1 MPKFFPQVFIT
12 GVVLLLLLGAG
23 YGLTTLQA
31 RAIPWDC
38 ADWQAFAHDDRTTAI
53 LESLAEN
60 RGKTLY
66 CGVDQSDTFTKA
78 ETWEAGKD
86 RNERDDTVY
95 FGERG
100 SFRGFIAAQEGWLTE
115 GESGITGISIDR
127 IFEFPREEK
136 KRRRKKE
143 PKLDL
148 VYNQA
153 YPTSTLVLPRFPG
166 NSNDGPET
174 GYLIINPLT
183 GNPGEPGFI
192 NGNRINTPANDANA
206 YLRAYG
212 PNGASASTRTQAQAN
227 ARAAYTVTDAYVV
240 DRIRNG
246 YPSGEVG
253 NGTYELEGGARSEC
267 RALGYRRAT
276 RIRWWYLANNAG
288 VPYTLTQV
296 VVNTSPYV
304 YRPYRI
310 VFYEVRCVG
319 RYTPPSGG

>member
-1 MPKFFPQVFIT
+1 MPKFFMLGIAF
-12 GVVLLLLLGAG
+12 LLLLGAG
-23 YGLTTLQA
+23 YGIATLQA
-31 RAIPWDC
+31 RSIPWDC
-38 ADWQAFAHDDRTTAI
+38 ADWQAFAHDDRTTSI

-66 CGVDQSDTFTKA
+66 CGIDQSDTFAKA
-78 ETWEAGKD
+78 ETWEAGRD

-100 SFRGFIAAQEGWLTE
+100 SFRGFIAAQEGWLTD

-143 PKLDL
+143 PYLDL
-148 VYNQA
+148 VYGQA
-153 YPTSTLVLPRFPG
+153 YPTSTLVLPRRTNTHG
-166 NSNDGPET
+166 GPTT
-174 GYLIINPLT
+174 GYLVINP
-183 GNPGEPGFI
+183 NPQNLGGQPGYI
-192 NGNRINTPANDANA
+192 RGNRQTTSNDENA
-206 YLRAYG
+206 YIRAYG
-212 PNGASASTRTQAQAN
+212 PNGASASTSSAAQAS
-227 ARAAYTVTDAYVV
+227 ARTAYDRVTEAQVV
-240 DRIRNG
+240 ARIRNG
-246 YPSGEVG
+246 YPEGEVG
-253 NGTYELEGGARSEC
+253 IGTYELEGAARSEC

-276 RIRWWYLANNAG
+276 RIRWWYLANNQG

-304 YRPYRI
+304 YRAYRV

>member
-1 MPKFFPQVFIT
+1 MPKFLIGGIVF
-12 GVVLLLLLGAG
+12 LLLLGAG
-23 YGLTTLQA
+23 YGLTTIQA

-38 ADWQAFAHDDRTTAI
+38 ADWQAFAHDDRPTAI

-78 ETWEAGKD
+78 ETWEAGRD

-136 KRRRKKE
+136 KRRRKKNE

-148 VYNQA
+148 VYGQE
-153 YPTSTLVLPRFPG
+153 YPTSRKPNPGWTAG
-166 NSNDGPET
+166 NSNGGPET
-174 GYLIINPLT
+174 GYMVINP
-183 GNPGEPGFI
+183 NPQNLGGQPSHIRGVRNLD
-192 NGNRINTPANDANA
+192 NGVT
-206 YLRAYG
+206 RAWG

-227 ARAAYTVTDAYVV
+227 AIAAYNVSDAQAAYWA
-240 DRIRNG
+240 RYG
-246 YPSGEVG
+246 TEETTFSWTFEVQ
-253 NGTYELEGGARSEC
+253 GGARAEC

-276 RIRWWYLANNAG
+276 RVRWWYFDGNNDG
-288 VPYTLTQV
+288 TPNIWTEV

-304 YRPYRI
+304 YRASQALLYTA
-310 VFYEVRCVG
+310 RCVG

>member
-1 MPKFFPQVFIT
+1 MSKVFPQVFIT
-12 GVVLLLLLGAG
+12 GVVLFLLMGAG
-23 YGLTTLQA
+23 YGLTTIQA

-66 CGVDQSDTFTKA
+66 CGVDQSDTFAKA
-78 ETWEAGKD
+78 ETWEAGRD

-100 SFRGFIAAQEGWLTE
+100 SFRGFIAAQEGYLTD
-115 GESGITGISIDR
+115 GESGVTGVSIDR
-127 IFEFPREEK
+127 IFEFPREKK

-148 VYNQA
+148 VYGQE
-153 YPTSTLVLPRFPG
+153 YPESTLELPGFPT
-166 NSNDGPET
+166 NTNNGPTT
-174 GYLIINPLT
+174 GYLVVNPSNL
-183 GNPGEPGFI
+183 GGEPGYI
-192 NGNRINTPANDANA
+192 RGNRQDLLGFENA
-206 YLRAYG
+206 FVRVFA
-212 PNGASASTRTQAQAN
+212 PNGASATTRTEAQAN
-227 ARAAYTVTDAYVV
+227 AVAEWDQVSAAQHVHWARYGTDATTFLSFET
-240 DRIRNG
+240 R
-246 YPSGEVG
+246 
-253 NGTYELEGGARSEC
+253 GGATAEC

-276 RIRWWYLANNAG
+276 G
-288 VPYTLTQV
+288 VKWRYVESGGNPVTQTSV

-304 YRPYRI
+304 YRANRYLVYTAVCR
-310 VFYEVRCVG
+310 G

>member
-1 MPKFFPQVFIT
+1 MPKFFIGGIVF
-12 GVVLLLLLGAG
+12 LLLLGAG
-23 YGLTTLQA
+23 YGIATTQA
-31 RAIPWDC
+31 TRYIPWDC

-66 CGVDQSDTFTKA
+66 CGIDQSDTFAKA
-78 ETWEAGKD
+78 ETWAAGKD

-100 SFRGFIAAQEGWLTE
+100 SFRGFIAAQEGWLTD

-127 IFEFPREEK
+127 IFEFPREKK

-148 VYNQA
+148 VYDQA
-153 YPTSTLVLPRFPG
+153 YPTSTLVYPRFPG
-166 NSNDGPET
+166 NSNNGPET
-174 GYLIINPLT
+174 GYLIINPQSGGL
-183 GNPGEPGFI
+183 NQPGFI

-206 YLRAYG
+206 YIRAYG
-212 PNGASASTRTQAQAN
+212 PNGGSASARSAAQTN
-227 ARAAYTVTDAYVV
+227 ARAAYAVTDAYVV

-246 YPSGEVG
+246 YPAGETG
-253 NGTYELEGGARSEC
+253 TATYELEGGARAEC

-276 RIRWWYLANNAG
+276 RIRWWYLANDSG

-304 YRPYRI
+304 YRAYRI
-310 VFYEVRCVG
+310 VLYEVRCVG

>member
-12 GVVLLLLLGAG
+12 GVVLFLLLGAG
-23 YGLTTLQA
+23 YGLTTIQA

-78 ETWEAGKD
+78 ETWEAGRD

-100 SFRGFIAAQEGWLTE
+100 SFRGFIAAQEGYLTD

-127 IFEFPREEK
+127 IFEFPREQK

-143 PKLDL
+143 PYLDL
-148 VYNQA
+148 VYGQE
-153 YPTSTLVLPRFPG
+153 YPTSTLVLPRYPG

-174 GYLIINPLT
+174 GYLIVNPDRT
-183 GNPGEPGFI
+183 GGQPGHI
-192 NGNRINTPANDANA
+192 NGIRQATPLNEENA
-206 YLRAYG
+206 YIRVYG
-212 PNGASASTRTQAQAN
+212 PNGGSASARSAAQAN
-227 ARAAYTVTDAYVV
+227 ARATYDRVTDAQIVSW
-240 DRIRNG
+240 IRNG
-246 YPSGEVG
+246 YPEGETG
-253 NGTYELEGGARSEC
+253 TATYELEGGARSEC

-310 VFYEVRCVG
+310 VFYEARCVG

>member
-12 GVVLLLLLGAG
+12 GVVLFLLLGAG
-23 YGLTTLQA
+23 YGLTTIQA
-31 RAIPWDC
+31 RSIPWDC
-38 ADWQAFAHDDRTTAI
+38 ADWQAFAHDDRTTSI

-66 CGVDQSDTFTKA
+66 CGVDQSDTFAKA
-78 ETWEAGKD
+78 ETWEAGRD

-115 GESGITGISIDR
+115 GESGVTGVSIDR
-127 IFEFPREEK
+127 IFEFPREQK

-148 VYNQA
+148 VYGQE
-153 YPTSTLVLPRFPG
+153 YPTSTLARPG
-166 NSNDGPET
+166 FTNNFNGPET
-174 GYLIINPLT
+174 GYLVINTSGLGGT
-183 GNPGEPGFI
+183 PGHI
-192 NGNRINTPANDANA
+192 RGNRITGGNSNA

-212 PNGASASTRTQAQAN
+212 PNGDPATTVADAQAN
-227 ARAAYTVTDAYVV
+227 ARAAYARVTAAQVTELA
-240 DRIRNG
+240 RNG
-246 YPSGEVG
+246 REGSPVGANSLEVV
-253 NGTYELEGGARSEC
+253 GGARAEC

-276 RIRWWYLANNAG
+276 RIRWWYQDLNGDGNADFG
-288 VPYTLTQV
+288 YEAVSGAP
-296 VVNTSPYV
+296 NRV
-304 YRPYRI
+304 YRIFRI
-310 VFYEVRCVG
+310 LFYEVRCVG